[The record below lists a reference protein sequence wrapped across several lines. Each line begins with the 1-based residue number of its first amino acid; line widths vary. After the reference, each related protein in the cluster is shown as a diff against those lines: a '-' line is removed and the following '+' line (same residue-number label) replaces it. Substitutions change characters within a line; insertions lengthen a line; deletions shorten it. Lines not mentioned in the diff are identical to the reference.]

1 MIRLLEQSIASADV
15 RCLERFQIAVEL
27 TFPAVLESEL
37 PEGFPG
43 RVTAEMPNER
53 FWVPGMW
60 PPRIVL

>member
-1 MIRLLEQSIASADV
+1 V

-53 FWVPGMW
+53 FWGAGHAASSNSPLTGTE
-60 PPRIVL
+60 PST